1 MKVFLIVHG
10 AVQGVGYR
18 NLVKNVAV
26 KCGIVGMV
34 RNAAD
39 GSVQIYAEGSD
50 SSIEEFISR
59 IDVDYDQGPQVFNIE
74 RHYEGSPEFPEEPR
88 SFNSFVIEKTV

>member
-1 MKVFLIVHG
+1 MKVFFIVHG
-10 AVQGVGYR
+10 LVQGVGYR
-18 NLVKNVAV
+18 KLVKNIAV
-26 KCGIVGMV
+26 KCGVMGMV

-39 GSVQIYAEGSD
+39 GSVQIYAEGSN

-74 RHYEGSPEFPEEPR
+74 RYYEGDPGFPKEPM
-88 SFNSFVIEKTV
+88 SFNSFVIERTV